1 MEMIYK
7 LADKLNA
14 QVAGTRPVIE
24 AGWIDA
30 KTNRSQWQNC
40 KT

>member
-1 MEMIYK
+1 MIYK

-30 KTNRSQWQNC
+30 KN
-40 KT
+40 K